1 MIEFA
6 EMTSK
11 WINIIY
17 VWLEVIYIYTY
28 IHTYIRLSWCTICRD
43 IFTCE
48 YLGHESSNKAGSS
61 GVFHNSYPSGEP
73 RQPRCHEDQEI
84 FFSCNH
90 CSLILGDTRWV
101 SNTSRTKNLWNT
113 KCRVLGSR
121 MVVSKKNTADGS
133 SMKTSDLIRATLI
146 WPFFL
151 LSSLEASDAEGFLVD
166 TNFEADAKGLLFM
179 DRAPKSHQKPELL
192 CQRADL
198 LHRPFVFRTPHFW
211 GWLNLNEMPIIWILL
226 GFNIGR

>member
-121 MVVSKKNTADGS
+121 MVVSKKTLRMEVPWKLVIWSEPLWSGHFSFCHHLKPVTLRVSLLIPTLKQMPRVYYLWIGLQKVTKNQNFCVKGRIFSIDHLCFGHRIFGAGWI
-133 SMKTSDLIRATLI
+133 SMRCL
-146 WPFFL
+146 
-151 LSSLEASDAEGFLVD
+151 
-166 TNFEADAKGLLFM
+166 
-179 DRAPKSHQKPELL
+179 
-192 CQRADL
+192 
-198 LHRPFVFRTPHFW
+198 
-211 GWLNLNEMPIIWILL
+211 
-226 GFNIGR
+226 